1 MQMDEAWRVLLGVAA
16 GAVVGWLT
24 AIPPEVV
31 SELAWLNVLTA
42 LGTIGAVLAALYV
55 AWRQRADQLAADVRA
70 GKVAYWVVLP
80 EAKQLM
86 EVHFPT
92 LESILRNIH
101 ALADGQ
107 SVPAREQAIL
117 ARIVERMSMEGTKQ
131 VLDKI
136 PLIESGAGIPV
147 AEVYGRLPRLKG
159 QLSGI
164 AERIE
169 GVDGIFREHVRLN
182 LERVEKLRKAL
193 EQAGFSE

>member
-1 MQMDEAWRVLLGVAA
+1 MQTDEVWRVLLGVAA
-16 GAVVGWLT
+16 GAVVGWLI

-55 AWRQRADQLAADVRA
+55 AWRQRADQVAADVRA

-92 LESILRNIH
+92 LESILRKIH
-101 ALADGQ
+101 ALTDGQ
-107 SVPAREQAIL
+107 SVPARQQAIL
-117 ARIVERMSMEGTKQ
+117 ARVVERMSMEGTKQ

-136 PLIESGAGIPV
+136 PLIENGAGIPV
-147 AEVYGRLPRLKG
+147 AEVYGSLPRLKG

-182 LERVEKLRKAL
+182 LERVEMLRKAL
-193 EQAGFSE
+193 ERAGFRE